1 MNGTKYIL
9 SALSR
14 LPGFKKNTGKSEGQ
28 GCGDMRGVGP
38 EGGGSE
44 MDFIKAI
51 LHVYKIFKQPLK
63 GKKINKCKTFGI
75 ESLSSNCDCY

>member
-14 LPGFKKNTGKSEGQ
+14 LPDSLKRIQERVRGK
-28 GCGDMRGVGP
+28 GCGDMRGIGQ
-38 EGGGSE
+38 EGGGSG

-51 LHVYKIFKQPLK
+51 LHMYKIFKQPLK
-63 GKKINKCKTFGI
+63 GKK
-75 ESLSSNCDCY
+75 